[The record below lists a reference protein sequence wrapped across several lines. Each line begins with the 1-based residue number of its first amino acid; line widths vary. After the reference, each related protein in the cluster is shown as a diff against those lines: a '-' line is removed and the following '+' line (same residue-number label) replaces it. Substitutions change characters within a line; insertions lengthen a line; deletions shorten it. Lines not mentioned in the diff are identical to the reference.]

1 MAVEQIRIPKVGVS
15 AVEGT
20 VTEWLVADGTVVSA
34 GTPLYLLGTDKVE
47 NEIESPVAGRL
58 RILVEADTT
67 HPVGT
72 VVAEIVQD

>member
-1 MAVEQIRIPKVGVS
+1 MTVEEIRIPKVGVS

-20 VTEWLVADGTVVSA
+20 VTAWLVEDGDVVSE

-47 NEIESPVAGRL
+47 NEIESPAAGRI
-58 RILVEADTT
+58 RILVGADTS
-67 HPVGT
+67 HAVGT